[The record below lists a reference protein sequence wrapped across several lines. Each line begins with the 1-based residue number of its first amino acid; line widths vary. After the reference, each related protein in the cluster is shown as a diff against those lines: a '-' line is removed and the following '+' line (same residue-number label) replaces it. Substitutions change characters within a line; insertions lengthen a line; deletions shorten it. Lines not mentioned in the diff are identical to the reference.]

1 MMLMKPL
8 SIVLMLALSSPLAS
22 CNTPSIS
29 QAAPVTVANAEKG
42 LTIAHLAYNGLSAT
56 ILTATQTGLLKG
68 QNAATVKA
76 YYDKARDALAAA
88 DAADKAL
95 NTQGIIAAVL
105 AAQDAIAQ
113 ASNIVTPKV

>member
-1 MMLMKPL
+1 MMMKAAYL
-8 SIVLMLALSSPLAS
+8 SIALALSSPLAS
-22 CNTPSIS
+22 CQTPSVAD
-29 QAAPVTVANAEKG
+29 AAPVTVANAEKG

-68 QNAATVKA
+68 ANAATVKV

-95 NTQGIIAAVL
+95 NTQGIMAAAQ

-113 ASNIVTPKV
+113 ASAIVSPKA